1 MLDAGD
7 RELAV
12 LIYDGDCAFCNRS
25 LQFGL
30 NRLAWFPVYKP
41 FQKLPTNVFGLN
53 RADFEKS
60 IWLVGQSGKFA
71 GHRAAAWILQQ
82 QRNPLHKVLGVLI
95 EAGGPISALAYRLIA
110 TNRHRLPGGTEA
122 CEIEVKKDV

>member
-25 LQFGL
+25 LQFGIK
-30 NRLAWFPVYKP
+30 NLAWFPTYKP
-41 FQKLPTNVFGLN
+41 FQKLPTDVFGLN

-60 IWLVGQSGKFA
+60 IWLIGQSRKYS
-71 GHRAAAWILQQ
+71 GHQAAAWILFQ
-82 QRNPLHKVLGVLI
+82 QRNRLHKMLGVLI
-95 EAGGPISALAYRLIA
+95 AAGGPISALAYRWIA
-110 TNRHRLPGGTEA
+110 TNRHRLPGGTQA
-122 CEIEVKKDV
+122 CEIEVKK